1 MTTAIEEPELAT
13 KRPPTH
19 EAAVGR
25 ESRWVTIPCS
35 LLAVVLAAGFLWF
48 ILRYWAPAHAG
59 NNQNGYL
66 VSGKLIAETGSP
78 GFEPKSPFEFV
89 GWMWGMA
96 DANSTAPGGG
106 VHYAKYPLGYPL
118 LVAATWRV
126 APPDRAAHWAHLVNP
141 VATAIGL
148 LGVFVL
154 AAQLMPSPLALLA
167 MLLAASNPVLLI
179 LANNPNS
186 HATAVAFVVWG
197 IVGVVLQLHR
207 GWFVAGVVGAFLL
220 GYACTIRYTEGLLV
234 LPVLL
239 ASILQIRRRW
249 KSLVRVA
256 IPLAAWALPVA
267 VQVIFN
273 RVALGAWTGYDS
285 TGESTGFAFD
295 HFDEKWR
302 FAIREL
308 YATGAYFLLPLAVLA
323 LVAMVQWRW
332 KTALVFWLWLIPG
345 AVIYMAYY
353 WGQGLGVWGF
363 LRFYATLLPG
373 IVILAAWTISR
384 VVASLPRQRI
394 GTALAA
400 ILFVA
405 TVVYLNLDSTRGAL
419 ERDHAVAGNVAYS
432 AKRVIEHAPSRS
444 LLFGESQRM
453 LNHLQFR
460 SDFEL
465 FGGDWLLGQFP
476 LPRIR
481 TRGETDANPIQPA
494 RRAFLESR
502 INGLTSSDRGR
513 IVREAVDRA
522 LAENR
527 GVFVLLTPTR
537 AAQFRERF
545 LDGYAVN
552 EVDRW
557 TEPNALSEQ
566 AMRNLN
572 GIGSTGTTD
581 PAPRTWVLLQV
592 IGRKPTTLPTTT
604 PVGPA
609 ATPATRR
616 ESTPATQPST
626 APSTRPATAPTR

>member
-1 MTTAIEEPELAT
+1 MAIPTEQAATERPEPEALT
-13 KRPPTH
+13 LPRRS
-19 EAAVGR
+19 R
-25 ESRWVTIPCS
+25 ESRWVTIPS
-35 LLAVVLAAGFLWF
+35 ALLALLLAAGFFWF
-48 ILRYWAPAHAG
+48 TLQYWAPAHAG

-96 DANSTAPGGG
+96 DPHSTAPGGG

-118 LVAATWRV
+118 LIAATWKA
-126 APPDRAAHWAHLVNP
+126 APPDRAADWAHLVNP
-141 VATAIGL
+141 VAATIGL

-154 AAQLMPSPLALLA
+154 AAQIMPSPAALLA
-167 MLLAASNPVLLI
+167 MLLASSNPVLLI
-179 LANNPNS
+179 LVNNPNS

-197 IVGVVLQLHR
+197 VVGIVLQLQR
-207 GWFVAGVVGAFLL
+207 GWLLAGVIGSLLL
-220 GYACTIRYTEGLLV
+220 GFACTIRYTEGLLV
-234 LPVLL
+234 LLVLL
-239 ASILQIRRRW
+239 ATLLQLRLRW
-249 KSLVRVA
+249 RSLPRVLL
-256 IPLAAWALPVA
+256 PLAAWTLPVA
-267 VQVIFN
+267 TQVLFN

-323 LVAMVQWRW
+323 LGAMVQWRW

-363 LRFYATLLPG
+363 LRFYATLLPA
-373 IVILAAWTISR
+373 IVVLASWTIHR
-384 VVASLPRQRI
+384 VVASLPKQRI
-394 GTALAA
+394 GAA
-400 ILFVA
+400 VSATLFVA
-405 TVVYLNLDSTRGAL
+405 AVVYLNLDSTRGAL

-432 AKRVIEHAPSRS
+432 ARRVVEQVPLRS

-460 SDFEL
+460 SDLEL
-465 FGGDWLLGQFP
+465 YGGDWLLGQFP

-502 INGLTSSDRGR
+502 INGLTLPDRAR

-527 GVFVLLTPTR
+527 GVFVMLTPAR
-537 AAQFRERF
+537 AAQFRDRF
-545 LDGYAVN
+545 LGDYAVR

-557 TEPNALSEQ
+557 TEPNSLSEQ
-566 AMRNLN
+566 ALRNLS

-581 PAPRTWVLLQV
+581 PAPRTWALLQV
-592 IGRKPTTLPTTT
+592 TAPRPEPTTMPVADAPRLPTTR
-604 PVGPA
+604 PLP
-609 ATPATRR
+609 
-616 ESTPATQPST
+616 PST
-626 APSTRPATAPTR
+626 TVPSTRPATRAAAPTRR